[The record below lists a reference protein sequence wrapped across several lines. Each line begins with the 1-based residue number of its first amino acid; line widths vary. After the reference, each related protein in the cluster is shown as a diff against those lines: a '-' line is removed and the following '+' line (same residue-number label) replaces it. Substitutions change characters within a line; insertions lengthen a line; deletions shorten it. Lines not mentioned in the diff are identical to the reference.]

1 MFSQYSSTLEWLKQR
16 LPEEGF
22 GYRTITG
29 SMPLK
34 QRSKAIEVCVG
45 VWCVCVWRGVFLGGC
60 RLCEGREPGC
70 FHGEG
75 RGCVTQACGSND
87 GCVLPGSCHTVS
99 PPPHTKSA
107 SKKPAVLLHC

>member
-34 QRSKAIEVCVG
+34 QRSKAIEVGWGGGGG
-45 VWCVCVWRGVFLGGC
+45 VWGGCWFVRGRVCVF
-60 RLCEGREPGC
+60 
-70 FHGEG
+70 
-75 RGCVTQACGSND
+75 
-87 GCVLPGSCHTVS
+87 
-99 PPPHTKSA
+99 
-107 SKKPAVLLHC
+107 